1 MEGDQLTSGQ
11 AIYQELPNNTAEY
24 SNITPNARLP
34 KEKLNSILILS
45 IGFFA
50 LIIAGAVMW
59 NNLNNPF
66 ADIIRQGIEQDKVLA
81 ATQQAELLAQQTKDT
96 DGDGLPDYDELN
108 KYSTSPYL
116 KDSDSDG
123 IDDKAEVTR
132 GTDPNCPEGQ
142 NCFAS
147 ASQSSST
154 GAVPTLQ
161 TSMTNPSVTITPDYI
176 RQIMKQNGATD
187 EQLKL
192 LTDDEL
198 MAEFKKY
205 LEENPATATEL
216 SASGVNINIQTTTVA
231 PSSLTQPNVS
241 NVDLKSLN
249 VSSVAD
255 LEKLSGAQIRQLMVS
270 AGGDA
275 TILAQVSDDELK
287 SMFLAKLQA
296 NKTQ

>member
-59 NNLNNPF
+59 SNLNNPF

-96 DGDGLPDYDELN
+96 DGDGLSDYDELN

-231 PSSLTQPNVS
+231 PSSLTRPNVS

-249 VSSVAD
+249 VNSVAD
-255 LEKLSGAQIRQLMVS
+255 LEKLTGAQIRQLMVS